1 MSTNPTTP
9 SDNTVEAIRDFLVK
23 GDYRTDTNVGLNR
36 TAQAIHSLTTQ
47 ARISELENITGFSNI
62 GGVYTK
68 AGVDVDNPKGW
79 NPITIKDRI
88 KQLKGQL

>member
-47 ARISELENITGFSNI
+47 ARIDENRTYWWHQQKLAEKE
-62 GGVYTK
+62 GVSK
-68 AGVDVDNPKGW
+68 HSL
-79 NPITIKDRI
+79 DRI